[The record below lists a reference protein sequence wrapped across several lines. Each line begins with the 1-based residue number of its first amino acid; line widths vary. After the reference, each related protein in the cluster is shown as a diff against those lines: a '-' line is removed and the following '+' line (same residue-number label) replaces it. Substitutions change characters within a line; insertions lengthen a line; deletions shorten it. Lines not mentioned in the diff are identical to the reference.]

1 MKYLIAGLGNIGNEY
16 AGTRHNIGFTILDH
30 LADSSGL
37 QYDDKRYA
45 FRAEMKFKSR
55 LFILIKPTTYM
66 NLSGRAINY
75 WLQKE
80 KIPLG
85 NLLVVTDDL
94 ALPYGTIRIRARG
107 SEGGHNG
114 LFSII
119 SILGSSDFARM
130 RFGIGGGFP
139 KGSQVNH
146 VLGEWLPEEKDL
158 LPERIQKASEAIKTF
173 GTLGIERTMNL
184 YNNK

>member
-1 MKYLIAGLGNIGNEY
+1 MKYLIAGLGNIGNDY

-30 LADSSGL
+30 LAESSDL
-37 QYDDKRYA
+37 HFDDKRYA

-55 LFILIKPTTYM
+55 LYILIKPSTYM
-66 NLSGRAINY
+66 NLSGRAVNY

-80 KIPLG
+80 KIPLE

-94 ALPYGTIRIRARG
+94 ALPFGTIRIRARG
-107 SEGGHNG
+107 SDGGHNG

-119 SILGSSDFARM
+119 SVLGTNDFARM
-130 RFGIGGGFP
+130 RFGIGGEFP
-139 KGSQVNH
+139 KGSQVNY
-146 VLGEWLPEEKDL
+146 VLGEWLPEESKML
-158 LPERIQKASEAIKTF
+158 SERIQQACEAIKTF